1 VIRYLTTSE
10 NVINISTATF
20 QDSIHEIL
28 GRVLPNLSQEVK
40 DLLIRSAVDR
50 ERLRPTAL
58 PSGVA
63 FPRIE
68 FEGTGKILCAVG
80 LADKGIICGPEKIPV
95 HTFFLTLYP
104 KRLFK
109 EFLPLLEHLVAF
121 SQNPQKMAL
130 LRRIPVEKECFAVVQ
145 NEVLPWGA
153 RDWMQTHLVTPLV
166 TMVNRVESMVRLHNG

>member
-1 VIRYLTTSE
+1 MIRYLTKSE
-10 NVINISTATF
+10 NVIELSTATF

-28 GRVLPNLSQEVK
+28 GSVLPNLSREVK
-40 DLLIRSAVDR
+40 DLLVKSAVDR

-80 LADKGIICGPEKIPV
+80 LADKGIVCGTEGIAA

-130 LRRIPVEKECFAVVQ
+130 LRRVPVEKECFIVVR

-153 RDWMQTHLVTPLV
+153 RDWMQTHLVAPLV
-166 TMVNRVESMVRLHNG
+166 TMVNRVESVVKLHHG